1 MNMKVYYGAL
11 ALLLGL
17 SGITAGC
24 SSQNKDQA
32 TQSTV
37 HLRGQIIDLGVDQ
50 VELRYNGAT
59 SQIGTSRDVTL
70 HLDAQGYVDT
80 VLTIDAPSYYSIG
93 RNILYLTPGDDLEVN
108 ISAKADEATF
118 TGRGAEANNYLK
130 GRVLPKRGSF
140 LDGGRNIVDSFEKTK
155 AVVDSLARVRM
166 SVLDTLS
173 GVSDEFKE
181 LESARIKADVINSYI
196 YYPMYANTYT
206 GPDAQKLF
214 AEVWQKHSESL
225 AEEMR
230 ERFGEITNAKYL
242 DVATVR
248 DVLKHHQDTVL
259 HSLWFEGVQ
268 IPEQISDFYEV
279 VAYSSR
285 LKGHISEELARD
297 AMTFVSTVKHE
308 PFASELKYSIKKAT
322 KLFAGEPAIDIEMTD
337 IEGNPRK
344 LSDFKGR
351 LIYVDLWA
359 TWCGPC
365 LKEAPLFE
373 ALAKRYEGKDIVFV
387 PIGTDTKAQ
396 VWREFLAEHKKE
408 LPQYHTTDAVLHTD
422 WAVDFIPRFILIDK
436 DFRIIDAHAP
446 RPSEEAIVGLIDT
459 WLAK

>member
-1 MNMKVYYGAL
+1 
-11 ALLLGL
+11 
-17 SGITAGC
+17 
-24 SSQNKDQA
+24 
-32 TQSTV
+32 
-37 HLRGQIIDLGVDQ
+37 
-50 VELRYNGAT
+50 
-59 SQIGTSRDVTL
+59 
-70 HLDAQGYVDT
+70 
-80 VLTIDAPSYYSIG
+80 
-93 RNILYLTPGDDLEVN
+93 
-108 ISAKADEATF
+108 
-118 TGRGAEANNYLK
+118 
-130 GRVLPKRGSF
+130 
-140 LDGGRNIVDSFEKTK
+140 
-155 AVVDSLARVRM
+155 M

-297 AMTFVSTVKHE
+297 AMTFVSTVKYE

-387 PIGTDTKAQ
+387 PIGTDTK
-396 VWREFLAEHKKE
+396 RKSGGTFSPSIRRSCHSI
-408 LPQYHTTDAVLHTD
+408 
-422 WAVDFIPRFILIDK
+422 IPPMPSCIRTGPLISSHVSSSST
-436 DFRIIDAHAP
+436 RISGSSMPMHPDH
-446 RPSEEAIVGLIDT
+446 RKRLS
-459 WLAK
+459 